1 MPKGKRKESLT
12 VVFARRKI
20 MRTMGALAKEIRT
33 QAKKEED
40 LFTRQDLLALADYLE
55 ERVQNGLGE

>member
-33 QAKKEED
+33 QAKEEED